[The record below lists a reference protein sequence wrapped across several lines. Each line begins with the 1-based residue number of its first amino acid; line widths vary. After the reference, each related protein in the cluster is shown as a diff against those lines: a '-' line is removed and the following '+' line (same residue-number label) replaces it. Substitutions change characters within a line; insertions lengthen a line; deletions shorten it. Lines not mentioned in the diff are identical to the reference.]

1 MIIEHALK
9 TYLENQSGLTALLG
23 NSKLYYG
30 TAPQDVTAPYL
41 VMNKISSVRTHSHDG
56 DSHLART
63 RIQFTICAPFAGGYK
78 DCKDIADQLRTA
90 LQGKT
95 GSIGDSP
102 GVEIGSCLYDNET
115 DSYDSATDQMML
127 FVDYMIQH
135 YD

>member
-9 TYLENQSGLTALLG
+9 TYLEDQSGLTALLG

-30 TAPQDVTAPYL
+30 AAPQDVTAPYL
-41 VMNKISSVRTHSHDG
+41 VMNKISSARVHSHSG

-63 RIQFTICAPFAGGYK
+63 RIQFTICASYAGGYK

-115 DSYDSATDQMML
+115 DSYDSNTDQIML